1 MRILACHVAEQRV
14 VWSSRE
20 IEKRFSKIMVNYS
33 SGSDSKC
40 FKELDKTVSS
50 VKYTVLF

>member
-20 IEKRFSKIMVNYS
+20 IKERFSKMMVNCS
-33 SGSDSKC
+33 SGSHSKC

>member
-20 IEKRFSKIMVNYS
+20 IKKSFSKTMVNYS

>member
-1 MRILACHVAEQRV
+1 MSCCRTACSMVKQRDK
-14 VWSSRE
+14 
-20 IEKRFSKIMVNYS
+20 EKFSKMMVNYS
-33 SGSDSKC
+33 SGSHSKC